1 MIYTETQGG
10 SFTSEDGMTIPNE
23 PANRHYQQMQAEV
36 TAGESTITPY
46 ANSTTELEQLRADAY
61 AANAAHAAMLEDNAQ
76 HNPSLGVILDDRKAA
91 KENVR
96 RNNRAKGKAK
106 LTDADDH
113 LSVYVDNVLDVLE
126 TADEDAGGASRAELV
141 NWTPTAYSWPGW
153 VAQ

>member
-10 SFTSEDGMTIPNE
+10 SFTSEDGLSIPND
-23 PANRHYQQMQAEV
+23 PANRHYQQMLAEV

-46 ANSTTELEQLRADAY
+46 ANSTAELEQLRADAY

-91 KENVR
+91 KEN
-96 RNNRAKGKAK
+96 GKSK

-113 LSVYVDNVLDVLE
+113 LSVYVDDVLDVLE